1 MMNFNSYLIEKIKSK
16 KIVLLGELHG
26 TKEIPELITTFFN
39 NYLKEN
45 NCNICLEIPSD
56 EQKSIDEFLKTG
68 DEKYIYDMDFFKH
81 QTNLDG
87 RNSKEYFDLITNIYN
102 LNKNKKNKTNLFC
115 IDVSIIDYTKDIQQ
129 QREIGI
135 AKNIIKIMNNNKT
148 FVILGNMH
156 IVKQKVTIG
165 PISFLPVGYYLFEKY
180 GNRVVSINL
189 WPKEGKFFN
198 FSVKE
203 VPSDN
208 LPDNYFDYT
217 FFIDKVT
224 PCSFLN

>member
-1 MMNFNSYLIEKIKSK
+1 MNFNSYLIEKIKSK

-26 TKEIPELITTFFN
+26 TKEIPELITSFFN
-39 NYLKEN
+39 EYLKEN
-45 NCNICLEIPSD
+45 QCNICLEIPSD
-56 EQKSIDEFLKTG
+56 EQSNIDKFFKTG
-68 DEKYIYDMDFFKH
+68 DQNYIYDMEFFKSKPS
-81 QTNLDG
+81 DG
-87 RNSKEYFDLITNIYN
+87 RNSKEYLDLITNIYN
-102 LNKNKKNKTNLFC
+102 LNKNNKTNIFC

-135 AKNIIKIMNNNKT
+135 AKNIIKITNNREKT

-165 PISFLPVGYYLFEKY
+165 SISFLPVGYYLFEKY

-198 FSVKE
+198 FSVKK

-217 FFIDKVT
+217 FLIDKAT

>member
-1 MMNFNSYLIEKIKSK
+1 MMNFYSYLIEKIKGK
-16 KIVLLGELHG
+16 EIVLIGELHG
-26 TKEIPELITTFFN
+26 TKEIPELITSFFN
-39 NYLKEN
+39 EYLKEN
-45 NCNICLEIPSD
+45 QCNICLEIPSD
-56 EQKSIDEFLKTG
+56 EQ
-68 DEKYIYDMDFFKH
+68 
-81 QTNLDG
+81 N
-87 RNSKEYFDLITNIYN
+87 
-102 LNKNKKNKTNLFC
+102 NKTNIFC

-135 AKNIIKIMNNNKT
+135 AKNIIKITNNREKT

-165 PISFLPVGYYLFEKY
+165 SISFLPVGYYLFEKY

-198 FSVKE
+198 FSVKK

-217 FFIDKVT
+217 FLIDKAT

>member
-1 MMNFNSYLIEKIKSK
+1 MNFNSYLIEKIKSK

-81 QTNLDG
+81 QTNSDG

-102 LNKNKKNKTNLFC
+102 LKKNKKNKTNIFC

-165 PISFLPVGYYLFEKY
+165 SISFLPVGYYLFEKY

-198 FSVKE
+198 FSVKT
-203 VPSDN
+203 P
-208 LPDNYFDYT
+208 
-217 FFIDKVT
+217 FII
-224 PCSFLN
+224 SNALMIRG